1 MNKLMT
7 FLRTSWLELKKVT
20 WPGKKE
26 ILASTAIVVIV
37 AIILM
42 FYIGTL
48 DFLLSKLVKIIF
60 G

>member
-1 MNKLMT
+1 MNKLMA

-20 WPGKKE
+20 WPGRKE

-42 FYIGTL
+42 LYLGTL
-48 DFLLSKLVKIIF
+48 DFILAKLVKIIF

>member
-1 MNKLMT
+1 MNKLIT
-7 FLRTSWLELKKVT
+7 FLRTAWLELKKVT
-20 WPGKKE
+20 WPGRKE

-42 FYIGTL
+42 LYLGTL
-48 DFLLSKLVKIIF
+48 DFLLSKLVKFIF